1 MQILRTTFAPAKIIQ
16 LSDINHIR
24 FIHSQICSLRD
35 CCTNPKAMFRLLTV
49 SLFISVFCS
58 SAVFAQSNSA
68 QDTTRIYQNEA
79 GINTGVFQYNSFA
92 PEVYLQD
99 FSVSLSKGIFYKFH
113 IRNQAIRAGISSSD
127 FNYNHDLSKTHFN
140 STYMQDSDTFSI
152 AGKTTGMIY
161 SLGYERELYTNN
173 YFRFYVGV
181 DLSIADYS
189 FSGNYTSASQKTQK
203 SDSKNMFGAGVNP
216 LLGCSITL
224 FDNFVISAEAN
235 FENWL
240 IRERT
245 RSIYTLPEPAETLV
259 TTHRFVSAPNPLKTI
274 SVSVLF

>member
-1 MQILRTTFAPAKIIQ
+1 
-16 LSDINHIR
+16 
-24 FIHSQICSLRD
+24 
-35 CCTNPKAMFRLLTV
+35 MFRLLTV

-58 SAVFAQSNSA
+58 STVFAQSNSA

-79 GINTGVFQYNSFA
+79 GISSGVFQYNSFA
-92 PEVYLQD
+92 PETYLQG

-113 IRNQAIRAGISSSD
+113 IRNQAIRAGISSSE
-127 FNYNHDLSKTHFN
+127 FNYNHDLSKPNFN
-140 STYMQDSDTFSI
+140 TYTVESDTFSI
-152 AGKTTGMIY
+152 AGKTSGMIY
-161 SLGYERELYTNN
+161 SLGYEKNLYTNN
-173 YFRFYVGV
+173 YFRFYAGV
-181 DLSIADYS
+181 DLSVADYS
-189 FSGNYTSASQKTQK
+189 FSGNYESASKKTQK
-203 SDSKNMFGAGVNP
+203 SDSKNILGAGVNP

-240 IRERT
+240 IRENT